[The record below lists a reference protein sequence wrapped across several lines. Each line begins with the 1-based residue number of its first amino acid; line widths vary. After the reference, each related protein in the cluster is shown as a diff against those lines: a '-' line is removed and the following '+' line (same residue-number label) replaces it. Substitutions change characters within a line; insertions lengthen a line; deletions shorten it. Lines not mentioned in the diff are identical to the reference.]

1 MIPSVNESGK
11 FKGSN
16 NHISKRSTHVS
27 RKTLYAVILACINKK
42 HNGQS
47 INTLLFNYYKNNMN
61 GILNH

>member
-1 MIPSVNESGK
+1 MNLVNS
-11 FKGSN
+11 KGSN
-16 NHISKRSTHVS
+16 NHISKRSTREAERPYMLS
-27 RKTLYAVILACINKK
+27 LLACINKK